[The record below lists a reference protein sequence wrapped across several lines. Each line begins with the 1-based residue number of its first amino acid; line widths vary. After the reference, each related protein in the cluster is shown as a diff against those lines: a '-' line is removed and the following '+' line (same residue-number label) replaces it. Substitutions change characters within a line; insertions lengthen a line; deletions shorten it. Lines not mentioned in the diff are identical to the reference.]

1 MKGSKVAMIL
11 IVYIA
16 VVTVFATGITALRED
31 QGAIPPSPM
40 ETGGVALG
48 VPAALAVLASMVAWF
63 F

>member
-1 MKGSKVAMIL
+1 MIL
-11 IVYIA
+11 IVYIS

-40 ETGGVALG
+40 ESGGVALG